1 MPAPRPPFV
10 LALLLALLVGCG
22 SGPTASAQ
30 PTATPRLQV
39 AVPSPAQV
47 GSGQASPAPSPA
59 AAASPRVAAAPRPQL
74 AGGSPAINLEL
85 VTNQLNQPVYAT
97 HAGDG
102 SGRIFVVEKKGRIV
116 IVRGGGPPTVF
127 LHVAPLVG
135 SCGREP
141 GHCSVAFHPRLAA

>member
-1 MPAPRPPFV
+1 MLKRRLKSALGGRVTLAPPPAAKGGPPPPPPAPP
-10 LALLLALLVGCG
+10 
-22 SGPTASAQ
+22 
-30 PTATPRLQV
+30 
-39 AVPSPAQV
+39 
-47 GSGQASPAPSPA
+47 PA

-127 LHVAPLVG
+127 LDVAPLVG
-135 SCGREP
+135 SGGSEQ
-141 GHCSVAFHPRLAA
+141 GLFSVAFHPSYASNGLFFVDYTDRNGDSVIAR